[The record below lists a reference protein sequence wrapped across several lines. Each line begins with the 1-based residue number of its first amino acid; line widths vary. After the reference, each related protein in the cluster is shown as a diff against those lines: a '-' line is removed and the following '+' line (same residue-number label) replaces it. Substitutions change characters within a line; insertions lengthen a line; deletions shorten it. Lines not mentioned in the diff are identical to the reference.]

1 MQGAIVYKGKYGA
14 TRDYATLLSTA
25 LNLPVSNETLTG
37 GQLLHADYLFIGSA
51 VYAGR
56 LSLRNWLARHQDFLK
71 TKKLF
76 FFIVCGTPAEETAT
90 TAKIIADNI
99 PDFLQHNAV
108 FFLKGRLVIQQ
119 LSWIDRTTRHLPP
132 AIYQQMK

>member
-56 LSLRNWLARHQDFLK
+56 LSLRKAGLK
-71 TKKLF
+71 LR
-76 FFIVCGTPAEETAT
+76 VVNGEW
-90 TAKIIADNI
+90 
-99 PDFLQHNAV
+99 QV
-108 FFLKGRLVIQQ
+108 
-119 LSWIDRTTRHLPP
+119 
-132 AIYQQMK
+132 